1 MCKRR
6 GTQFGDRVARAGLGG
21 AGAVFAYSSAAL
33 EIFESARK
41 AGLRRI
47 LDLATAPR
55 RAEMELVMQQA
66 DTYRGWTT
74 APGPDPWLAQ
84 YDDRQRA
91 EADLADVII
100 CGSSFARDLVDTAW
114 AAGEKCVVVPLG
126 LPQFPENVRA
136 WSPHGGPLR
145 VLFVGDEALRKGIGD
160 LHVALKQLGPTRF
173 AVKVAGQLDLTTL
186 ARAQL
191 RETMELL
198 GRVPRRQ
205 LAGLYQWA
213 DLLVLP
219 SVSDTF
225 GLALLESLSHGVPV
239 VATTHTGA
247 VDLVSDGREGYVIP
261 PRAPALLAEIL
272 GRVEGERQ
280 QLATMSRAAIDR
292 SRRFGMEQYAKGLV
306 AAMAR

>member
-1 MCKRR
+1 
-6 GTQFGDRVARAGLGG
+6 
-21 AGAVFAYSSAAL
+21 
-33 EIFESARK
+33 
-41 AGLRRI
+41 
-47 LDLATAPR
+47 
-55 RAEMELVMQQA
+55 
-66 DTYRGWTT
+66 
-74 APGPDPWLAQ
+74 
-84 YDDRQRA
+84 
-91 EADLADVII
+91 
-100 CGSSFARDLVDTAW
+100 
-114 AAGEKCVVVPLG
+114 
-126 LPQFPENVRA
+126 
-136 WSPHGGPLR
+136 
-145 VLFVGDEALRKGIGD
+145 
-160 LHVALKQLGPTRF
+160 
-173 AVKVAGQLDLTTL
+173 
-186 ARAQL
+186 
-191 RETMELL
+191 MELL